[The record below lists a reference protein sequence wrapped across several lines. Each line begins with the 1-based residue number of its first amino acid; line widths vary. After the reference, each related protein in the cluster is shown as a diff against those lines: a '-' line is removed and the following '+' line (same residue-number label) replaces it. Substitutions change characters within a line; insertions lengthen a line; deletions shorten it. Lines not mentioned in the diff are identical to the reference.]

1 MPSQYTY
8 DHSSSNIEG
17 LVQHATRHNIE
28 LSSDVTIRDKKA
40 NTPHS
45 PAQPHETPAVVFFPK
60 TTQDTSVLL
69 KECNERRIAV
79 TSFGAGTS
87 FGGALTSNGGIC
99 ISFERMQA
107 IVALRTVGP
116 HPRSHMY

>member
-1 MPSQYTY
+1 MHSKYTY
-8 DHSSSNIEG
+8 NHLPVNITA

-28 LSSDVTIRDKKA
+28 HSSDPTIRDNKA

-45 PAQPHETPAVVFFPK
+45 PAQPNEIPAVVFFPK
-60 TTQDTSVLL
+60 TTEETSILL
-69 KECNERRIAV
+69 KECNEKRIAV

-99 ISFERMQA
+99 ISFERMQK
-107 IVALRTVGP
+107 IVALRTSL
-116 HPRSHMY
+116 HSRESYIF

>member
-8 DHSSSNIEG
+8 DHSNSNIEA

-28 LSSDVTIRDKKA
+28 LSSDITIRDKKA

-60 TTQDTSVLL
+60 TTEDTSVLL
-69 KECNERRIAV
+69 KECNERQIAV

-87 FGGALTSNGGIC
+87 FGGALTSNGGVC

-107 IVALRTVGP
+107 IVALRTFTP
-116 HPRSHMY
+116 YLKSPIY